1 MRWEIWNLS
10 KVLLFSHSGFS
21 DENANG
27 ITMKNLLSAW
37 SSEEKAE
44 FYCDVQPPDF
54 SAAHDYFRV
63 TDMQMLTA
71 FVGKKAAHIF
81 KPQNM
86 MINEAAVAHAD
97 YKKIPSRIPT
107 WLKHQKYNFFV
118 KWLREIMWEVSPWGH
133 TELDCWIDD
142 FSPDALIYM
151 VGESIFMDH
160 LVLRTAERMRV
171 PLVLYNSEAYRI
183 IDLKE
188 RTGLERAYY
197 REIEKLYQKLNQKA
211 VLVIY
216 NCELLQSSY
225 ADRFHTGA
233 SQTVAYN
240 SASTVCSEYH
250 PHEPISIT
258 YFGNLGVGRVDSLLQ
273 IADILRE
280 MNVHLS
286 INVYG
291 TANEVDEKRLCEH
304 SNICYHG
311 FVSSSEL
318 QGVIEQS
325 DILLHVE
332 SFVPEIVPKLRYAFS
347 TKIAQCLCAGRPVFC
362 YAPDGS
368 ASVEYLK
375 KENGALVA
383 TNLPELKEKLRQFI
397 SNPELRMEY
406 ADRALQL
413 GKKNHQRENTAVLIR
428 RNIEELI

>member
-1 MRWEIWNLS
+1 
-10 KVLLFSHSGFS
+10 
-21 DENANG
+21 
-27 ITMKNLLSAW
+27 MKNLLSAW
-37 SSEEKAE
+37 SSDDKAE

-71 FVGKKAAHIF
+71 FAGKKAAHIF
-81 KPQNM
+81 KLQNM
-86 MINEAAVAHAD
+86 MINEAAVSHAD

-133 TELDCWIDD
+133 RELDCWIDD

-216 NCELLQSSY
+216 NCELLQNEY
-225 ADRFHTGA
+225 AKKYPISA
-233 SQTVAYN
+233 EQIIAYN
-240 SASTVCSEYH
+240 SASNICSKYQ
-250 PHEPISIT
+250 PNEPLVIT
-258 YFGNLGVGRVDSLLQ
+258 YFGNLGVGRVESIIQ
-273 IADILRE
+273 MADILRE
-280 MNVHLS
+280 INTELS
-286 INVYG
+286 INIYG
-291 TANEVDEKRLCEH
+291 NANEFDEKRLSTH
-304 SNICYHG
+304 SSISYHG
-311 FVSSSEL
+311 FVTSAAL
-318 QGVIEQS
+318 QDVIDQS

-347 TKIAQCLCAGRPVFC
+347 TKIAQCLCAGRPMFC

>member
-1 MRWEIWNLS
+1 MRWEILNLS

-71 FVGKKAAHIF
+71 FAGKKATHIF
-81 KPQNM
+81 KPQNTM
-86 MINEAAVAHAD
+86 MDEAAVSHAD

-107 WLKHQKYNFFV
+107 WLKHQKYNFFM
-118 KWLREIMWEVSPWGH
+118 KWLREAMWEVSPWGH
-133 TELDCWIDD
+133 RELDRWIDD

-160 LVLRTAERMRV
+160 LVLRTVEKTGV

-197 REIEKLYQKLNQKA
+197 RKVEYLYQQLNQKA

-225 ADRFHTGA
+225 ADRFQTGA
-233 SQTVAYN
+233 RQIVAYN
-240 SASTVCSEYH
+240 SASIVCSEYH
-250 PHEPISIT
+250 PHELMLIT

-280 MNVHLS
+280 MDANLS

-291 TANEVDEKRLCEH
+291 TANEVDKKRLCEH

-318 QGVIEQS
+318 QRVIEQS

-332 SFVPEIVPKLRYAFS
+332 SFDPEIVPKLRYAFS
-347 TKIAQCLCAGRPVFC
+347 TKIAQCLCAGRPIFC
-362 YAPDGS
+362 YAPLGN
-368 ASVEYLK
+368 ASVEYLNN
-375 KENGALVA
+375 ENAALVA
-383 TNLPELKEKLRQFI
+383 TNQPELKEKFRQFI
-397 SNPELRMEY
+397 VCPDLRTQY
-406 ADRALQL
+406 AERALKL
-413 GKKNHQRENTAVLIR
+413 GKNNHQRGNTAALIR
-428 RNIEELI
+428 QNIEELL